1 MRSRRLI
8 AYLLSCWPSNQI
20 VLFPVEM
27 KKQLSEQSARF
38 DMRTEAKSFLL
49 SEYSEYLRK
58 RADLEFQYAKDLEK
72 LGDKLERN
80 LAKEAQVLN
89 YFLAVGCCLLLCP
102 LR

>member
-1 MRSRRLI
+1 
-8 AYLLSCWPSNQI
+8 
-20 VLFPVEM
+20 M
-27 KKQLSEQSARF
+27 KKQLSEQAARF

-80 LAKEAQVLN
+80 LAKEAQVNTFHSPNRLLSSY
-89 YFLAVGCCLLLCP
+89 YFLLSG
-102 LR
+102 

>member
-1 MRSRRLI
+1 ME
-8 AYLLSCWPSNQI
+8 YLLFLFVSDLIGQ
-20 VLFPVEM
+20 FPVEM
-27 KKQLSEQSARF
+27 KKQLSDQSARF

-49 SEYSEYLRK
+49 SEFSEYLRK

-80 LAKEAQVLN
+80 LAKEAQVFAFYSGNRLP
-89 YFLAVGCCLLLCP
+89 GCYYSS